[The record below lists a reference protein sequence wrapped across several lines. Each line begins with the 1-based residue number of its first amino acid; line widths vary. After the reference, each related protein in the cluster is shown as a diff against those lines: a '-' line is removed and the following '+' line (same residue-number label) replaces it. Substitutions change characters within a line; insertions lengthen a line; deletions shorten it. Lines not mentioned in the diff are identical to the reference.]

1 MGVGKG
7 QVPKDQLS
15 LCFREGS
22 RVISDFWVSWG
33 LTQDLCV
40 PLQLSGTLLG
50 PLLGARALLGEGKMQ
65 VKHVM
70 QV

>member
-7 QVPKDQLS
+7 QAPKDQLS

-22 RVISDFWVSWG
+22 RVISDFWVSWV

-50 PLLGARALLGEGKMQ
+50 PLRGARAGASEARDAGTKPT
-65 VKHVM
+65 
-70 QV
+70 